1 MSKRSPG
8 HTTTTTP
15 SFPVSKK
22 RKVDTTTVKNKFIE
36 EFEQTCN
43 DLLARVFIGLN
54 EKKEKLLEKIEET
67 AQNGRDEVSQQAAW
81 NRTDRYKFEEG
92 ERERLEEIQ
101 TNWQQVQKES
111 KDMVKEAQVE
121 YDIVLEKAAIL
132 HGSFQ
137 VEMCTHQSL
146 PINEDSLAHVI
157 SFVSLGKKR
166 IFGTGPSVSQ
176 GIGEV
181 QGQDKYA
188 YTQIVCK
195 DFYKCLHESR
205 HDKLIWKNRCMTLWK
220 DKTEMVRKKF
230 MNMPKSVPWQH
241 RMRMSIAEERAKKE
255 LDACLLEAKELLDQ
269 GERDKEEREEQGSW
283 DCEHHFDEQW
293 ARQDLHNKKEEAQQA
308 MDELLIESRRELND
322 DDLVYTLFDCDYD
335 EALDIGGIL
344 NKIEEEMEKASPI
357 EKEKLAL
364 EKKEY
369 QEYLIQKRQSSW
381 NPESEDWKYVDSEG
395 KKKIDDAIKDVMDA
409 LENAKATDWG
419 GDDY

>member
-1 MSKRSPG
+1 
-8 HTTTTTP
+8 
-15 SFPVSKK
+15 
-22 RKVDTTTVKNKFIE
+22 
-36 EFEQTCN
+36 
-43 DLLARVFIGLN
+43 
-54 EKKEKLLEKIEET
+54 
-67 AQNGRDEVSQQAAW
+67 
-81 NRTDRYKFEEG
+81 
-92 ERERLEEIQ
+92 
-101 TNWQQVQKES
+101 
-111 KDMVKEAQVE
+111 
-121 YDIVLEKAAIL
+121 
-132 HGSFQ
+132 
-137 VEMCTHQSL
+137 
-146 PINEDSLAHVI
+146 
-157 SFVSLGKKR
+157 
-166 IFGTGPSVSQ
+166 
-176 GIGEV
+176 
-181 QGQDKYA
+181 
-188 YTQIVCK
+188 
-195 DFYKCLHESR
+195 
-205 HDKLIWKNRCMTLWK
+205 
-220 DKTEMVRKKF
+220 

>member
-1 MSKRSPG
+1 M
-8 HTTTTTP
+8 
-15 SFPVSKK
+15 V
-22 RKVDTTTVKNKFIE
+22 
-36 EFEQTCN
+36 
-43 DLLARVFIGLN
+43 ARVFIGLN
-54 EKKEKLLEKIEET
+54 EKKEQLLKKFEET

-92 ERERLEEIQ
+92 ERERLDEIE
-101 TNWQQVQKES
+101 TNWQQVRKES
-111 KDMVKEAQVE
+111 EDMAKEAQVE
-121 YDIVLEKAAIL
+121 YDIVLEKVDIL

-137 VEMCTHQSL
+137 FHINIQSL
-146 PINEDSLAHVI
+146 PIDEDSLAHVI

-166 IFGTGPSVSQ
+166 ISGTGPSVSQ

-188 YTQIVCK
+188 YTQIVSK

-205 HDKLIWKNRCMTLWK
+205 HDELIWKNRCVTLWK

-230 MNMPKSVPWQH
+230 MDMPKSVPWQH
-241 RMRMSIAEERAKKE
+241 RMRLSIAEKNAKNAKEE
-255 LDACLLEAKELLDQ
+255 LDGCLLEANELLEQ
-269 GERDKEEREEQGSW
+269 GERDKEKREEQGSW

-293 ARQDLHNKKEEAQQA
+293 AGQDLYNKKEEAQQA
-308 MDELLIESRRELND
+308 MDEFMKEEFFESRQELEVFIYEEYEYNCYEEID
-322 DDLVYTLFDCDYD
+322 
-335 EALDIGGIL
+335 GIL
-344 NKIEEEMEKASPI
+344 NKIDEEMEKASPI
-357 EKEKLAL
+357 EKEKLAS

-381 NPESEDWKYVDSEG
+381 NPESEIYIGMVMKYVDSEE

-409 LENAKATDWG
+409 LENAKATNWG